1 MSRPFSYNDENFTV
15 IGNVLFVHI
24 IDNKARKPFEPV
36 VEIPPAI
43 FERLK
48 TYTNFCLG
56 SIVDFSDQESLVGSV
71 FTIKN
76 IENKHYLAFAADTLA
91 SNDTRLYWSIIFL
104 KIFNEVQKTYYLWHS
119 GY

>member
-24 IDNKARKPFEPV
+24 IDNKARKQFEPV

-48 TYTNFCLG
+48 TNVNYCLSSIKEPSDSASMRFSGFIIQNF
-56 SIVDFSDQESLVGSV
+56 
-71 FTIKN
+71 KN
-76 IENKHYLAFAADTLA
+76 KPYLAFINDTPA
-91 SNDTRLYWSIIFL
+91 SNDDRLFWSIYFL
-104 KIFNEVQKTYYLWHS
+104 KDI
-119 GY
+119 

>member
-24 IDNKARKPFEPV
+24 VDNKARKAFEPV
-36 VEIPPAI
+36 VEVPPAI

-48 TYTNFCLG
+48 TYTNTCLVSYRNFSKQKSTG
-56 SIVDFSDQESLVGSV
+56 SDGLIVSV

-76 IENKHYLAFAADTLA
+76 IENKHYLAFTGNTPD
-91 SNDTRLYWSIIFL
+91 SNDVRLYWSIYFL
-104 KIFNEVQKTYYLWHS
+104 KDI
-119 GY
+119 

>member
-24 IDNKARKPFEPV
+24 IDNKASNTDEPV

-48 TYTNFCLG
+48 TYTTFCFP
-56 SIVDFSDQESLVGSV
+56 SIKDSSDVDSMTFAA

-76 IENKHYLAFAADTLA
+76 FENKHYLAFMQPKPA
-91 SNDTRLYWSIIFL
+91 SNGDRLYWSIYFL
-104 KIFNEVQKTYYLWHS
+104 KDI
-119 GY
+119 

>member
-24 IDNKARKPFEPV
+24 IDNKARKSEEPV

-48 TYTNFCLG
+48 THINVCFG
-56 SIVDFSDQESLVGSV
+56 SIIDIDDNESMDGSI
-71 FTIKN
+71 FIIEN
-76 IENKHYLAFAADTLA
+76 IENKHYLAFVTNIPA
-91 SNDTRLYWSIIFL
+91 SNNVRLYWSIYFL
-104 KIFNEVQKTYYLWHS
+104 KDI
-119 GY
+119 

>member
-24 IDNKARKPFEPV
+24 IDNKARKAFEPV

-48 TYTNFCLG
+48 TYANFCLT
-56 SIVDFSDQESLVGSV
+56 SYSDFSDQESVLGSIV
-71 FTIKN
+71 TIKN
-76 IENKHYLAFAADTLA
+76 FENKHYLGVGEDTPA
-91 SNDTRLYWSIIFL
+91 SNNVRLYWSIYFL
-104 KIFNEVQKTYYLWHS
+104 KDI
-119 GY
+119 

>member
-24 IDNKARKPFEPV
+24 IDNKGREPSEPV

-48 TYTNFCLG
+48 TYVNYCFS
-56 SIVDFSDQESLVGSV
+56 SIVDPSDMQSMSMSG

-76 IENKHYLAFAADTLA
+76 IENKHYLAFGGPMPP
-91 SNDTRLYWSIIFL
+91 SNDVRLYWSIYFL
-104 KIFNEVQKTYYLWHS
+104 KDI
-119 GY
+119 

>member
-24 IDNKARKPFEPV
+24 IDNKARKEYEPL

-48 TYTNFCLG
+48 TYTNICFASYIEVEEKPPRLT
-56 SIVDFSDQESLVGSV
+56 FA
-71 FTIKN
+71 FTNVNSGNKN
-76 IENKHYLAFAADTLA
+76 YLALPYNIPA
-91 SNDTRLYWSIIFL
+91 SHNDRLYWSVYFL
-104 KIFNEVQKTYYLWHS
+104 KDI
-119 GY
+119 

>member
-24 IDNKARKPFEPV
+24 IDNKARNANEPV

-48 TYTNFCLG
+48 NHTNLC
-56 SIVDFSDQESLVGSV
+56 IVSYNNFSNRESKGASAGNSQLTSA
-71 FTIKN
+71 FTIIN
-76 IENKHYLAFAADTLA
+76 FENKHYLAFVLETPPSD
-91 SNDTRLYWSIIFL
+91 NDRLYWSIYFL
-104 KIFNEVQKTYYLWHS
+104 KDI
-119 GY
+119 

>member
-24 IDNKARKPFEPV
+24 IDNKARNPFEPV

-48 TYTNFCLG
+48 TYSNFCVTSFNNFSGEG
-56 SIVDFSDQESLVGSV
+56 SPLASM

-76 IENKHYLAFAADTLA
+76 FENKHYLVFADDTPA
-91 SNDTRLYWSIIFL
+91 SNDDRLYWSIYFL
-104 KIFNEVQKTYYLWHS
+104 KDI
-119 GY
+119 

>member
-24 IDNKARKPFEPV
+24 IDNKARKANEPV

-48 TYTNFCLG
+48 THTNLCLI
-56 SIVDFSDQESLVGSV
+56 SYNNFSNLESRGASSDDSSFTSL

-76 IENKHYLAFAADTLA
+76 FENKHYLVFQIGAPA
-91 SNDTRLYWSIIFL
+91 SDVDRLYWSIYFL
-104 KIFNEVQKTYYLWHS
+104 KDI
-119 GY
+119 

>member
-24 IDNKARKPFEPV
+24 IDNKARRALEPI

-48 TYTNFCLG
+48 TYVNLFLT
-56 SIVDFSDQESLVGSV
+56 SYSDYSEQGAVLGSV
-71 FTIKN
+71 FNIKN
-76 IENKHYLAFAADTLA
+76 FEDKHYFVNVNDTPA
-91 SNDTRLYWSIIFL
+91 SNNVRLYWSIYFL
-104 KIFNEVQKTYYLWHS
+104 KDI
-119 GY
+119 

>member
-24 IDNKARKPFEPV
+24 IDNKARNVNEPV

-48 TYTNFCLG
+48 TYTNVCFASYNNPKYQDPSPMGLC
-56 SIVDFSDQESLVGSV
+56 
-71 FTIKN
+71 TIRD
-76 IENKHYLAFAADTLA
+76 IENKHYLVFVIGRQASDAD
-91 SNDTRLYWSIIFL
+91 RLYWSFYFL
-104 KIFNEVQKTYYLWHS
+104 KDI
-119 GY
+119 

>member
-24 IDNKARKPFEPV
+24 IDNKARKANEPV

-48 TYTNFCLG
+48 THINPCLV
-56 SIVDFSDQESLVGSV
+56 SNNDFSNRESRGTIQFFSV

-76 IENKHYLAFAADTLA
+76 FENKHYLAFQMEANA
-91 SNDTRLYWSIIFL
+91 SYDDRLYWSIYFL
-104 KIFNEVQKTYYLWHS
+104 KDI
-119 GY
+119 

>member
-24 IDNKARKPFEPV
+24 IDNKARKANEPV

-48 TYTNFCLG
+48 TYTNICFVSC
-56 SIVDFSDQESLVGSV
+56 IDFSNLKSRSTSSGGSTV
-71 FTIKN
+71 NMLTIGN
-76 IENKHYLAFAADTLA
+76 LENKHYLAFGMGTQA
-91 SNDTRLYWSIIFL
+91 SNNDRLYWSIYFL
-104 KIFNEVQKTYYLWHS
+104 KDI
-119 GY
+119 

>member
-24 IDNKARKPFEPV
+24 IDNKARESNEPV

-43 FERLK
+43 FERIK
-48 TYTNFCLG
+48 TSTNTCLV
-56 SIVDFSDQESLVGSV
+56 SYNDFINQKSADISEGVQFTNI

-76 IENKHYLAFAADTLA
+76 YENKNYFT
-91 SNDTRLYWSIIFL
+91 F
-104 KIFNEVQKTYYLWHS
+104 
-119 GY
+119 

>member
-24 IDNKARKPFEPV
+24 IDNKARKANEPV

-48 TYTNFCLG
+48 TYSNLA
-56 SIVDFSDQESLVGSV
+56 IVSMNDFSKQRSV
-71 FTIKN
+71 DSPPVVSITIKN
-76 IENKHYLAFAADTLA
+76 FENKHYLAFMSATSA
-91 SNDTRLYWSIIFL
+91 SDSDRLYWSIYFL
-104 KIFNEVQKTYYLWHS
+104 KDI
-119 GY
+119 

>member
-48 TYTNFCLG
+48 TYTNFCIP
-56 SIVDFSDQESLVGSV
+56 SIIDFDDQESLASSV

-76 IENKHYLAFAADTLA
+76 FENKHYLVFAADTPA
-91 SNDTRLYWSIIFL
+91 SNDVRLYWSIYFL
-104 KIFNEVQKTYYLWHS
+104 KDI
-119 GY
+119 